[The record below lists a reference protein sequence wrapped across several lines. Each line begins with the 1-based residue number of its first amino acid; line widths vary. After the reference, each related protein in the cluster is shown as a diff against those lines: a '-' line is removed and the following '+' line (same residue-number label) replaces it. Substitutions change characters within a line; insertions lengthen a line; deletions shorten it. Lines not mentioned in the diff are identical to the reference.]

1 MSKVWLVAQRE
12 YLYNIRRPAF
22 LFAAFG
28 TPLIIIASIFI
39 SVALQTSS
47 EDSFEDQIE
56 QGEFWVGYVDQSGL
70 LSTDD
75 LHLEDYLKNPEIF
88 IPYSDRKA
96 ARAAL
101 DDETLDAYIVIDQD
115 YIQNGLVTVYSY
127 SNPSEQLNFYIN
139 RLMNAGLSTQFDES
153 VPVERLINPVD
164 ELTIYIEDSKRELST
179 KTLPVLIFMP
189 FIFAVIFT
197 LSSQVTSGFL
207 MAGLV
212 EEKTNRIM
220 EVLITSITPM
230 ELLLG
235 KIIGLGVLGL
245 TQVFAWVGM
254 GIIAFLVVGD
264 ASFLEGLTFPVD
276 LIVYATVYFLLG
288 YFFSSAVMAGIGAVV
303 GSEQESRQYAGALSL
318 VLFLPYFFIV
328 SFITDAN
335 GTIPIIL
342 SIFPLTAPMA
352 MIFRIGLTSVPTWQI
367 VLSMGLMLVTI
378 GGTAW
383 VSARIFRWGLL
394 MYGKRVTPKML
405 LSAFRGR
412 DEMGTVQSAP
422 EGV

>member
-12 YLYNIRRPAF
+12 YLYNIKRPAF

-28 TPLIIIASIFI
+28 TPLIIIASIFL
-39 SVALQTSS
+39 SVALQSGS
-47 EDSFEDQIE
+47 EDSFEDQVE
-56 QGEFWVGYVDQSGL
+56 QGEFLVGYIDQSGL
-70 LSTDD
+70 LSSDD
-75 LHLEDYLKNPEIF
+75 LNLGDYLENPEIF
-88 IPYSDRKA
+88 TPYTEREM

-101 DDETLDAYIVIDQD
+101 DDETLDAYIVIDPN
-115 YIQNGLVTVYSY
+115 YIQNGLVTVYAY
-127 SNPSEQLNFYIN
+127 DNPSEQLNFYIN
-139 RLMNAGLSTQFDES
+139 RLMDAGLSTQFDES

-164 ELTIYIEDSKRELST
+164 DLTIYIEDSNRELT
-179 KTLPVLIFMP
+179 TRTLPVLIFMP

-197 LSSQVTSGFL
+197 LSSQITSGFL
-207 MAGLV
+207 MGGLV

-235 KIIGLGVLGL
+235 KILGLGALGL
-245 TQVFAWVGM
+245 TQVFAWVAM
-254 GIIAFLVVGD
+254 GIVAFLFAGD
-264 ASFLEGLTFPVD
+264 ASFLEGVTFPID
-276 LIVYATVYFLLG
+276 LTIYATIYFLLG
-288 YFFSSAVMAGIGAVV
+288 YFFSSAIMAGIGAVV

-328 SFITDAN
+328 TFITDAN
-335 GTIPIIL
+335 GTIPVVL
-342 SIFPLTAPMA
+342 SIVPFTAPMA

-367 VLSMGLMLVTI
+367 ALSMGLMLVTI
-378 GGTAW
+378 VGTAW
-383 VSARIFRWGLL
+383 ASARIFRWGLL

-412 DEMGTVQSAP
+412 GDMGTVQSAP